1 MALTAKQILAFL
13 EIPSIGKRTVEA
25 LGALSTEFIDD
36 CNLYDFFSWAKLRLK
51 RKRSIQL
58 FTSKDLALAL
68 QEAEKKLEQTQK
80 AGINWV
86 TIYDPNYPAVLRDV
100 RSEDGKRSA
109 IPVLIYYK
117 GNLQLLS
124 YPSIAIIGS
133 REALPQSEKAA
144 SFLAYS
150 FASRGLNIVSGLA
163 LGCDTAAHQGA
174 LKTGTGK
181 TIAVLGNGLDTIYP
195 PQNTDLAA
203 EILEQ
208 GGLLL
213 SEYEMGTNAANY
225 TFVERDL
232 IQAGISKAVIVAQT
246 KIDGGSMHAAIAAS
260 YAGKRVYAVKYTDPQ
275 LDHSDYNNGNHELV
289 QNYGASYIMAI
300 KDKEQMN
307 NYLDTITN
315 EILYT

>member
-1 MALTAKQILAFL
+1 MALTDKQIIAFL
-13 EIPSIGKRTVEA
+13 ELPRIGRKTVEE
-25 LGALSTEFIDD
+25 LGYLSTDFVDD
-36 CNLYDFFSWAKLRLK
+36 HELYDFFRWANIK
-51 RKRSIQL
+51 RKRSIPP

-86 TIYDPNYPAVLRDV
+86 SIFDPNYPAVLRYV

>member
-1 MALTAKQILAFL
+1 MALTDKQIIAFL
-13 EIPSIGKRTVEA
+13 ELPRIGRKTVEE
-25 LGALSTEFIDD
+25 LGYLSTDFVDD
-36 CNLYDFFSWAKLRLK
+36 HELYDFFRWANIK
-51 RKRSIQL
+51 RKRSIPP

-86 TIYDPNYPAVLRDV
+86 SIFDPNYPAVLRYV

-133 REALPQSEKAA
+133 RESLPQSEKAA

-225 TFVERDL
+225 TFFERD
-232 IQAGISKAVIVAQT
+232 S
-246 KIDGGSMHAAIAAS
+246 SW
-260 YAGKRVYAVKYTDPQ
+260 
-275 LDHSDYNNGNHELV
+275 
-289 QNYGASYIMAI
+289 
-300 KDKEQMN
+300 
-307 NYLDTITN
+307 YL
-315 EILYT
+315 